1 MDYGK
6 IISRSW
12 RITWENKYLWV
23 LGFLVA
29 LTRINSNFNYNV
41 SNSDVASAS
50 VEQMAQATSLLLTF
64 CCVGLF
70 IGLALWL
77 LSLVAKGGMIT
88 AVVRIENGEKSSLGD
103 AFRAGTERIGS
114 LMGMNLVL
122 YLPFILLGG
131 VCMLGI
137 VGLLAGS
144 GITAASFAEKPGAV
158 GDAIV
163 ASLGLF
169 FFCFCGL
176 TCGLILVG
184 FLLQFIN
191 AFAFR
196 GIMLRNLG
204 AIESLSHGWQVFRGN
219 LGEVLLLAL
228 LFFVISIVYSIGV
241 GIVLFPLTL
250 VLLAPMIAL
259 TGSGDMGMIEMLFL
273 AGGTLCLGVIGAALA
288 SILATWQ
295 SAAFTLA
302 YQEWTT
308 KATKAVSSEL

>member
-23 LGFLVA
+23 LGFLAA
-29 LTRINSNFNYNV
+29 LTRASSNFNYNL
-41 SNSDVASAS
+41 SDSDVSAAS
-50 VEQMAQATSLLLTF
+50 VEQIAQATSLLLAL
-64 CCVGLF
+64 CCVGLL

-77 LSLVAKGGMIT
+77 VSLVAKGGMIT
-88 AVVRIENGEKSSLGD
+88 AVARIENGEKSSLGD
-103 AFRAGTERIGS
+103 AFRAGTERIWS
-114 LMGMNLVL
+114 LMGMNLAL
-122 YLPFILLGG
+122 YLPFILLGVVG
-131 VCMLGI
+131 MVGI
-137 VGLLAGS
+137 FGLLAGS
-144 GITAASFAEKPGAV
+144 GITAASFAEEPSAV
-158 GDAIV
+158 GDAIA

-176 TCGLILVG
+176 ICGLILVG

-191 AFAFR
+191 AFAYR

-228 LFFVISIVYSIGV
+228 LFFVISIVYSVGI

-250 VLLAPMIAL
+250 VLFVPMVAMA
-259 TGSGDMGMIEMLFL
+259 GSGGFGVMEILFL
-273 AGGTLCLGVIGAALA
+273 AGGTLCLGVFGAALA

-308 KATKAVSSEL
+308 KAVSSEQ